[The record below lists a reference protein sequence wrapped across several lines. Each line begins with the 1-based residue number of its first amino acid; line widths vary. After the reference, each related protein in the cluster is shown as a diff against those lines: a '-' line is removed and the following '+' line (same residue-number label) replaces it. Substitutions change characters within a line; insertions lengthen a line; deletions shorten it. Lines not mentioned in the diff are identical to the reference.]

1 MRSFM
6 PLFLGKE
13 LKKMDQGRKQ
23 TQIEASNK
31 MMGTFLIAMVV
42 FILITYTFNLVDSK
56 SKWIKKIEQQFVAK
70 SR

>member
-31 MMGTFLIAMVV
+31 MMGTFLIAMAV

>member
-1 MRSFM
+1 
-6 PLFLGKE
+6 
-13 LKKMDQGRKQ
+13 MDQGRKQ

-31 MMGTFLIAMVV
+31 MMGTFLIAMAV